1 MIEAHNLTK
10 IFRDKKRGQIRAV
23 DGISFRCQPG
33 QIYGLLGANG
43 AGKTTTLRMLATILQ
58 PTDGSARVAGF
69 DITEQPEQ
77 VRTKIGFLSTAT
89 ALYGRL
95 TARELVEYFG
105 RLNGLNGGALRR
117 RTDELFALLGISDF
131 VDRRCDKLSTG
142 MKQKVSIART
152 LVHDPPVMIFD
163 EPTVGLDVMAART
176 IVGFIRDCRNRGKT
190 VIFSTHVM
198 SEAEKL
204 CDTIGIIHNGK
215 LLAEGTLSELRARSG
230 LDDLE
235 EIFVRMVESSPRGVG
250 PEGSA

>member
-1 MIEAHNLTK
+1 MIEAHDLTK
-10 IFRDKKRGQIRAV
+10 VFRDKKRGEIRAV
-23 DGISFRCQPG
+23 VGISFRCQPG
-33 QIYGLLGANG
+33 QIYGMLGANG

-77 VRTKIGFLSTAT
+77 VRTQVGFLSTAT

-131 VDRRCDKLSTG
+131 ADRRCDKLSTG

-176 IVGFIRDCRNRGKT
+176 IVGFIRDCRDRGKT

-235 EIFVRMVESSPRGVG
+235 EILVRMVEGSPRGAN
-250 PEGSA
+250 PEGDA